1 MEPSTGATTKELT
14 CPGCGKTAVV
24 RLIPGAASH
33 RWHCPHCHKLQTT
46 EQAAADAAPAAGPP
60 A

>member
-1 MEPSTGATTKELT
+1 MEPTTKELT

-24 RLIPGAASH
+24 RLIPGAVSH

-46 EQAAADAAPAAGPP
+46 EQAAADGAPDAAPPG
-60 A
+60 